1 MNTIQMYIQTIWAS
15 LVALGIIK
23 VAIAVL
29 IIGVL
34 TRVQKIL
41 GVIGAL
47 LFLAYLLHW
56 I

>member
-1 MNTIQMYIQTIWAS
+1 MYIQTIWSS
-15 LVALGIIK
+15 LLALGLFK
-23 VAIAVL
+23 VIIAVL

-41 GVIGAL
+41 GIIGVL